1 MSFDENTQT
10 KQPIFVQLT
19 LSIIFIILLIGSVGF
34 IWLLDSQFLELPKG
48 LRELIT
54 TIKQ

>member
-10 KQPIFVQLT
+10 KQPIFVQLI
-19 LSIIFIILLIGSVGF
+19 LSIIFVILLIGSVGF

-54 TIKQ
+54 TIN